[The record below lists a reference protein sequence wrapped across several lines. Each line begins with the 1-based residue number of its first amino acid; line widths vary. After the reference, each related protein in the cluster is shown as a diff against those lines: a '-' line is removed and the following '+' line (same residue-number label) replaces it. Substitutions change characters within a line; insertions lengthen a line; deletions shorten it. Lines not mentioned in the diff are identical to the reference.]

1 MKKLISTQDVRNL
14 YYSGQ
19 KELVVTRDQIITPE
33 ARDLAK
39 VLSMKVVYADDILSE
54 VKTDTDLIRNL
65 VSQVLERLGQTD
77 AGQGPRMFNAE
88 RDPSGITL
96 VRGDTVK
103 MGKFDSDI
111 PGQNIGL
118 TDLITEKDSSPMA
131 AGIMCWDKASFP
143 WTLNYHEIDIV
154 LDGQLDITI
163 DGRTYSGKRGDVFY
177 IPKGSSITFGTPTF
191 VKFFYVTYPAA
202 WAEQ

>member
-88 RDPSGITL
+88 RDPSGITP

-103 MGKFDSDI
+103 MGKFDSAI
-111 PGQNIGL
+111 PGQHIGL

-131 AGIMCWDKASFP
+131 AGLTCWDTVSFP